1 MKRLLTT
8 LMILLVVIV
17 AGLSALILLV
27 NPNDF
32 RAWMV
37 QQVED
42 RSGYQLNIEG
52 PLRWH
57 VWPQLSILSGQM
69 SLTAPGA
76 SQPML
81 SAENMRLD
89 VALYPLLSHQ
99 LQVKQVMIKDA
110 VVQLIPESQYR
121 TPANSPVAPQGNAFS
136 APVTGGWS
144 FAIDKLQVV
153 DGVLVFQ
160 RADKEQITVRDIHLA
175 MQQDASKKAHIEL
188 SSRINRDQRDL
199 TFSLLADVDLG
210 DYPHQFNANV
220 SALNYQLQG
229 AGLIVEGIKG
239 SGDFS
244 LSWQEED
251 VSQKLNLNITRFTAN
266 DSDMKGEISYTL
278 GDIAE
283 LAVSLQARKLNM
295 DNLLIADTRNGAES
309 AVSNPPRPVIAEHP
323 EPDYQTLR
331 TTQADISLAADR
343 LQWRGVNIT
352 GLQSRLT
359 NRKGLLTIET
369 LKGQI
374 GQGSLSLP
382 GSLDVRGARPQYR
395 FQPQLNQVEIG
406 TILSA
411 FNYPVVVTGLLSLH
425 GFLAGNELTAS
436 DFRENWQGNAQI
448 NLNQALLQGMNFQ
461 QLIQQAVSR
470 SAADISILSH
480 DDNVTVLDNLRA
492 KLDLNQ
498 GNLQLNAMSG
508 QSNMLTL
515 TGQGSLNLVR
525 EVCDVIFQIKVNGGW
540 QGSNNKLIKL
550 LENTAIPLHLYG
562 PWQQLSYSLPI
573 DKVLRDL
580 LQGEVKQR
588 VNQWLDNEVA
598 QEGIDNFKPLLND
611 F

>member
-32 RAWMV
+32 RAYMV

-57 VWPQLSILSGQM
+57 VWPQLSILSGRM

-76 SQPML
+76 GQPIV
-81 SAENMRLD
+81 SADNMRLD

-110 VVQLIPESQYR
+110 VVKLIPESQSQK
-121 TPANSPVAPQGNAFS
+121 PKNSPVAPEGSYPS
-136 APVTGGWS
+136 APSTRSWS

-153 DGVLVFQ
+153 DSVLVFQ
-160 RADKEQITVRDIHLA
+160 RADKEQITVRNINLD
-175 MQQDASKKAHIEL
+175 MEQDASKQAHIEL

-199 TFSLLADVDLG
+199 TFSLQADVDLG
-210 DYPHQFNANV
+210 DYPHQLNAKI
-220 SALNYQLQG
+220 SSLDYQLQG
-229 AGLIVEGIKG
+229 AGLMAEGIKG

-251 VSQKLNLNITRFTAN
+251 TSQKLSLNITQFTAN
-266 DSDMKGEISYTL
+266 DSDVKGEISYTL
-278 GDIAE
+278 GDAAA
-283 LAVSLQARKLNM
+283 LVVNLQSQKLNM
-295 DNLLIADTRNGAES
+295 DNLLIADISHGAEPV
-309 AVSNPPRPVIAEHP
+309 VSNPPRPVIAEHP
-323 EPDYQTLR
+323 KPDYQTLR
-331 TTQADISLAADR
+331 TTQADISLGADI
-343 LQWRGVNIT
+343 LQWRGLNIA
-352 GLQSRLT
+352 GLQSQLT

-369 LKGQI
+369 LNGQI

-382 GSLDVRGARPQYR
+382 GSFDVRGDKPKYS
-395 FQPQLNQVEIG
+395 FQPQLNQIEIG
-406 TILSA
+406 TILRA
-411 FNYPVVVTGLLSLH
+411 FNYPVVVTGLLSLN
-425 GFLAGNELTAS
+425 GSLTGNELTAS
-436 DFRENWQGNAQI
+436 AFRENWQGNAQI

-470 SAADISILSH
+470 SAAGISILGN
-480 DDNVTVLDNLRA
+480 DENATALDNLSARVR
-492 KLDLNQ
+492 LNR
-498 GNLQLNAMSG
+498 GNLQLSSMTGESKLLA
-508 QSNMLTL
+508 L
-515 TGQGSLNLVR
+515 TGQGNLNIVR
-525 EVCDVIFQIKVNGGW
+525 EDCDVLFQIKVNGGW
-540 QGSNNKLIKL
+540 QGSNNKLIRL
-550 LENTAIPLHLYG
+550 LENTAIPLRVYG

-588 VNQWLDNEVA
+588 VNQWLDNRVG
-598 QEGIDNFKPLLND
+598 QEGVDDLKHLLNE